1 MGVHTVSTPI
11 RQFVRQ
17 PESGRRAQPAHRAVL
32 SVQAPASACGSWNA
46 PRDLAAGHSLRFGT
60 CSCACCAVDVQ
71 LAADPGHWSLGVLA
85 VHDDH
90 WRLDNLTPCADLVVR
105 DLEDSDQRLV
115 ISPGRV
121 GVVVPF
127 ELALVGFSGQGPS
140 DMMTVFGHEPAVVD
154 EPLRACAAF
163 ASRFSSLSLNPET
176 GHVAVLRALCRDTGS
191 EGLPTSAQIAEKL
204 TAAGTRM
211 TRRAVD
217 HHIDYLF
224 QRLFPHH
231 ADSIGRRGW
240 KRAAIVAAARR
251 AGIVDRIRPASS
263 GGE

>member
-1 MGVHTVSTPI
+1 MGVHTVPTPI

-17 PESGRRAQPAHRAVL
+17 PESGNRAQPAPRPVL
-32 SVQAPASACGSWNA
+32 SVQAPAFAGSWSA
-46 PRDLAAGHSLRFGT
+46 PRDLPAGHGLRFGT
-60 CSCACCAVDVQ
+60 CACKCCAVDVQ
-71 LAADPGHWSLGVLA
+71 LVVGPGHWSLGALT
-85 VHDDH
+85 VHNDH
-90 WRLDNLTPCADLVVR
+90 WRLDNLTPCADLLVR

-115 ISPGRV
+115 IGPGRV

-140 DMMTVFGHEPAVVD
+140 DMMTVFAHEPAVVD
-154 EPLRACAAF
+154 EPIRACAAF

-176 GHVAVLRALCRDTGS
+176 GHVAVLQLLCLENGP

-204 TAAGTRM
+204 TAAGTQM

-231 ADSIGRRGW
+231 ADSIGRPGW
-240 KRAAIVAAARR
+240 KRAAIVAATRR
-251 AGIVDRIRPASS
+251 TGIIDRIRSASS
-263 GGE
+263 GVE